1 MPVVPGVIKKSVK
14 PTWPK
19 YVNITRLGVEAA
31 VLYWTQQEEVL
42 TLSVGKQRM
51 QSKTKH
57 IFYMYST
64 FEQGEN
70 IVIIMKSRIKKTKQK
85 EVGK

>member
-1 MPVVPGVIKKSVK
+1 
-14 PTWPK
+14 
-19 YVNITRLGVEAA
+19 
-31 VLYWTQQEEVL
+31 
-42 TLSVGKQRM
+42 
-51 QSKTKH
+51 
-57 IFYMYST
+57 MYST